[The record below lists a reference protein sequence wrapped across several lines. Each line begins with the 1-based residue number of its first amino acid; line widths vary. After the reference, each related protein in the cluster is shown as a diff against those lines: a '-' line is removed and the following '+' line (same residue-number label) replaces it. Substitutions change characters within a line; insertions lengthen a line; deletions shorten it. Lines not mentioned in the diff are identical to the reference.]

1 METYSCETEM
11 RKTMKT
17 EKNTTRMLVLSGMFA
32 AVLGVLSQIQIPMP
46 SGVPVTLQ
54 TFAVALTGYVLG
66 WKFGLVSS
74 AAWILLGAAGVPV
87 FSQFSGGVGVL
98 VGATG
103 GFIWGFPIMAA
114 FCGYGYAQ
122 KPVIFAGTSLAVFS
136 QFSGGV
142 GVLVGATGGFIWGF
156 PIMAAFCGYGYAQ
169 KPVIFAGTSLAGLA
183 VCHLMG
189 VLQFSAVMDMKFGQ
203 AFLLASLPY
212 LVKDV
217 LSLVGAYA
225 VARAVR
231 SGLRA
236 AGISLVSKA

>member
-74 AAWILLGAAGVPV
+74 AAWILLGAVGVPV

-114 FCGYGYAQ
+114 FCEYGYAK
-122 KPVIFAGTSLAVFS
+122 KPVIFAGA
-136 QFSGGV
+136 
-142 GVLVGATGGFIWGF
+142 
-156 PIMAAFCGYGYAQ
+156 
-169 KPVIFAGTSLAGLA
+169 SLAGLA

>member
-74 AAWILLGAAGVPV
+74 AAWILLGAVGVPV

-114 FCGYGYAQ
+114 FCGYGYAK
-122 KPVIFAGTSLAVFS
+122 KPAIFAGA
-136 QFSGGV
+136 
-142 GVLVGATGGFIWGF
+142 
-156 PIMAAFCGYGYAQ
+156 
-169 KPVIFAGTSLAGLA
+169 SLAGLA

-189 VLQFSAVMDMKFGQ
+189 VLQFSTVMDMKFGQ

>member
-122 KPVIFAGTSLAVFS
+122 KPVIFAGTSLA
-136 QFSGGV
+136 
-142 GVLVGATGGFIWGF
+142 
-156 PIMAAFCGYGYAQ
+156 
-169 KPVIFAGTSLAGLA
+169 GLA